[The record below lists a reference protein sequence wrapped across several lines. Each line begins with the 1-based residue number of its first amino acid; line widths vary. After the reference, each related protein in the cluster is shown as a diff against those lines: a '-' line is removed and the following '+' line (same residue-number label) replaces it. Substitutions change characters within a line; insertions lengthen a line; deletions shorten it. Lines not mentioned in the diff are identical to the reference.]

1 MVKMGLFD
9 KLKGVVGFN
18 DEDEY
23 MDEEQNAEYEQNS
36 YARDDG
42 FAQKKSNKIVNI
54 HATTQLQVI
63 VVKPERFD
71 DVAGISDSFKSKKTI
86 VLNLESTKKDVAG
99 RIVDFL
105 GGVAYAAD
113 GHIKK
118 IANFTY
124 ILTPYNV
131 DITGEIIDELENSM
145 VLYE

>member
-1 MVKMGLFD
+1 MGLFD
-9 KLKGVVGFN
+9 RIKGVVGFN

-23 MDEEQNAEYEQNS
+23 MEEEHNNDYEENS
-36 YARDDG
+36 YARDEA
-42 FAQKKSNKIVNI
+42 FTQKKSNKIVNI

-71 DVAGISDSFKSKKTI
+71 DVASISDSFKSKKTI

-131 DITGEIIDELENSM
+131 DITGEIIDELESSM

>member
-1 MVKMGLFD
+1 MGLFD
-9 KLKGVVGFN
+9 KIKGVVGFN

-23 MDEEQNAEYEQNS
+23 MDDEQNVEYEQNS
-36 YARDDG
+36 YARDDV

-131 DITGEIIDELENSM
+131 DITGEIIDELESSM

>member
-1 MVKMGLFD
+1 MGLFD
-9 KLKGVVGFN
+9 KIKGVVGFN

-23 MDEEQNAEYEQNS
+23 YDEDEQQTSEYEQPS
-36 YARDDG
+36 YSHEEPA
-42 FAQKKSNKIVNI
+42 AQKKNKVVNI

-71 DVAGISDSFKSKKTI
+71 DVAVISDHFKSKKTI

-131 DITGEIIDELENSM
+131 DITGEIIDELESSM

>member
-1 MVKMGLFD
+1 MGLFD

-36 YARDDG
+36 YARDEAY
-42 FAQKKSNKIVNI
+42 AQKKSNKIVNI

>member
-1 MVKMGLFD
+1 MGLFD
-9 KLKGVVGFN
+9 KIKGVVGFN
-18 DEDEY
+18 DEDEFY
-23 MDEEQNAEYEQNS
+23 EEEQQEEYEQSVFNREEV
-36 YARDDG
+36 A
-42 FAQKKSNKIVNI
+42 KKKDKVVNI

-71 DVAGISDSFKSKKTI
+71 DVAVISDHFKAKKTI

-131 DITGEIIDELENSM
+131 DITGEIIDELESNM